1 MIGGEKGLV
10 KGDRAEVTFPGGT
23 LKTGKVF
30 QSTARGTPENTVSYK
45 LQWDDGT
52 ASEWIDEVRVSKIVD
67 PPVPTAEGR
76 GRRRKTRRKR
86 SKRKKT
92 HRR

>member
-1 MIGGEKGLV
+1 MKGGEKGLV
-10 KGDRAEVTFPGGT
+10 KGDRVEVVFPKGI
-23 LKTGKVF
+23 LKEGKVF
-30 QSTARGTPENTVSYK
+30 QSTAKGTPENTISYK

-52 ASEWIDEVRVSKIVD
+52 ASEWIDEINVSKIIN
-67 PPVPTAEGR
+67 PPVPAAEGQ

-86 SKRKKT
+86 SKRRKT